1 MVITLLSAN
10 SQPLQCL
17 KTGKKK
23 DITIEAS
30 QLKISLPPSPKP
42 GRVRLDV
49 TRLDEPEDV
58 PGAGLAGEE
67 LESENRQPGGGGG
80 PGERQP
86 GHQPTLSG
94 RVMTLKGTCGVI

>member
-1 MVITLLSAN
+1 MI
-10 SQPLQCL
+10 
-17 KTGKKK
+17 
-23 DITIEAS
+23 IEAS

-42 GRVRLDV
+42 GHVRLDV

-58 PGAGLAGEE
+58 PGAGLAAEE

-86 GHQPTLSG
+86 GHQPTLSA